1 MHITPSFG
9 PVLHTA
15 TLSSGP
21 SYTRYQPQPTYHNRQ
36 TSRLTTYKTKT
47 YTSCCAYLDHR
58 QLLYK
63 TKTCASCCA
72 NKTYNSCCA
81 VKTKTIA
88 SCRASQDQEGVQ
100 GREEKR
106 KTATS
111 AQLPVLSV
119 LP

>member
-15 TLSSGP
+15 TLSSAP

-47 YTSCCAYLDHR
+47 YTSCCAYQDHR

-81 VKTKTIA
+81 IKTKTIA

-111 AQLPVLSV
+111 AQLLVLSV